1 MYNKSK
7 QWKTWRPQ
15 WIYPT
20 ERPLFIKKLWVS
32 SYLLYSLFLFF
43 ILTGTSFN
51 AWALAQQLILTKRRK
66 EYRTSDFLCT
76 FSSYFFIF
84 SGYLVLWTLASAGRE
99 PTTTTNYNVCV
110 HVCTLV
116 YVYLPVLLDAQK
128 HKHISFF
135 FFYVS
140 HSFLEHCT
148 KHTYTKI
155 SHRSQKI
162 VVFRPWFI
170 WHWSSHGSR

>member
-32 SYLLYSLFLFF
+32 SYLLFFPLFLFF

-76 FSSYFFIF
+76 FFELFFLYFRDTWFYEPLQVQGESRRRRQIIMCVYMCVRLCMCTCQF
-84 SGYLVLWTLASAGRE
+84 YLTHRS
-99 PTTTTNYNVCV
+99 TNTSVF
-110 HVCTLV
+110 
-116 YVYLPVLLDAQK
+116 
-128 HKHISFF
+128 SFF
-135 FFYVS
+135 TF
-140 HSFLEHCT
+140 
-148 KHTYTKI
+148 HT
-155 SHRSQKI
+155 
-162 VVFRPWFI
+162 VF
-170 WHWSSHGSR
+170 WSTAQNTHTLKSLTDHKK